1 MSKNENISPIKVFL
15 SFAHADKAYKD
26 TLLKHLVLLVR
37 RKNIEVWSDD
47 NIIAGEGWKGK
58 ILENLH
64 SSDIAIL
71 LISPDFLASDFINEF
86 EIPKMLER
94 YERNELVLV
103 PIIVRPVLFS
113 ATEISKLQG
122 LPRDGK
128 PISMWS
134 NKDEAWISVV
144 QELSKIFDKLVDKQ
158 SPKFNQDEAAK
169 DIFKNVRNLIAH
181 GRIKEA
187 LNEIENIA
195 EKKGDK
201 DLLNSLIMVKGRFMQ
216 LERSSMLGIIAHS
229 EAMLERNK
237 ITHSLLN
244 LVDTL

>member
-1 MSKNENISPIKVFL
+1 MNKNENIIPIKVFL
-15 SFAHADKAYKD
+15 SFAHADKVYKD

-37 RKNIEVWSDD
+37 RKNIQIWSDD
-47 NIIAGEGWKGK
+47 NITAGEDWESE
-58 ILENLH
+58 ILKNLH
-64 SSDIAIL
+64 SADIAIL
-71 LISPDFLASDFINEF
+71 LISPDFLASDFINDF
-86 EIPKMLER
+86 EIPRMLEK
-94 YERNELVLV
+94 YERNEMALV

-144 QELSKIFDKLVDKQ
+144 QELSKIFDKLADKQ
-158 SPKFNQDEAAK
+158 TSKSKKDETTK
-169 DIFKNVRNLIAH
+169 DDFKNVRNLIAH

-187 LNEIENIA
+187 LTEIENIA
-195 EKKGDK
+195 DKKGDVE
-201 DLLNSLIMVKGRFMQ
+201 LQNSLIMIKSRFMQ

-244 LVDTL
+244 LVETI

>member
-1 MSKNENISPIKVFL
+1 MNKNENISPIKVFL

-37 RKNIEVWSDD
+37 RKNIQIWSDD
-47 NIIAGEGWKGK
+47 NITAGEDWESE
-58 ILENLH
+58 ILKNLH
-64 SSDIAIL
+64 SADIAIL
-71 LISPDFLASDFINEF
+71 LISPDFLASDFINDF
-86 EIPKMLER
+86 EIPRMLER
-94 YERNELVLV
+94 HERNEIALV

-144 QELSKIFDKLVDKQ
+144 QELSKIFDKLADKQ
-158 SPKFNQDEAAK
+158 ASKNKQDETAK
-169 DIFKNVRNLIAH
+169 DDFKNVRNLIAH

-187 LNEIENIA
+187 LTEIENIA
-195 EKKGDK
+195 DRKGDK
-201 DLLNSLIMVKGRFMQ
+201 ELQNSLIMIKGRFMQ

-229 EAMLERNK
+229 GAMLERNK

-244 LVDTL
+244 LVETI

>member
-1 MSKNENISPIKVFL
+1 MNKNENISPIKVFV
-15 SFAHADKAYKD
+15 SFAHADKGYKD

-37 RKNIEVWSDD
+37 RKNIQIWSYD
-47 NIIAGEGWKGK
+47 NIVAGEHWENK
-58 ILENLH
+58 ILENLRTA
-64 SSDIAIL
+64 DVAIL
-71 LISPDFLASDFINEF
+71 LISPDFLASDFINDF

-94 YERNELVLV
+94 YDKNELVLV
-103 PIIVRPVLFS
+103 PVIIRSVLFA

-144 QELSKIFDKLVDKQ
+144 QELSKIFDKLVDRQ
-158 SPKFNQDEAAK
+158 SSTFNEEERLK
-169 DIFKNVRNLIAH
+169 DIYKNVRNLISH
-181 GRIKEA
+181 GKIKEA
-187 LNEIENIA
+187 LNEIEIIA

-201 DLLNSLIMVKGRFMQ
+201 DLLNSLIMIKGRFLQ

-229 EAMLERNK
+229 ESMIERNK
-237 ITHSLLN
+237 INYSLLN
-244 LVDTL
+244 LVETL